1 MSGRLFA
8 VAMAHAYI
16 GPVTPGPPLMNEFD
30 LDAYFARIGHSGP
43 RDVSLA
49 TLQAL
54 HAIHPQ
60 AIPFENIDALMG
72 VSVGLDVASLQDKV
86 FGQGRGGYC
95 FEHNLILMH
104 ALRALGFSVSGLAAR
119 VLWGQP
125 DDAVTA
131 RSHMLL
137 RIELEGRSWI
147 ADVGFGG
154 LTLTAPLLLQP
165 DLEQQTPHEASRI
178 VGAPD
183 NFRLQANI
191 GGTNSGDN
199 WRTLYRF
206 DLSQAYE
213 VDYRVASH
221 FLSTHPSSHFLSTL
235 VAARALPDKRY
246 ALRNNRLSI
255 HHTGGRSEQR
265 EIATATELA
274 DVLENQL
281 AILIPDRAAFEAILR
296 EKHIVET

>member
-1 MSGRLFA
+1 
-8 VAMAHAYI
+8 
-16 GPVTPGPPLMNEFD
+16 MNEFD
-30 LDAYFARIGHSGP
+30 LDGYFARIGYGGST
-43 RDVSLA
+43 DASLA

-54 HAIHPQ
+54 HAAHPQ

-72 VSVGLDVASLQDKV
+72 VSVGLDVASLLGKI

-95 FEHNLILMH
+95 FEHNLIFMH
-104 ALRALGFSVSGLAAR
+104 ALEALGFGVSGLAAR

-137 RIELEGRSWI
+137 RIGLDGRDYI

-154 LTLTAPLLLQP
+154 LTLTAPLLLEP
-165 DLEQQTPHEASRI
+165 NLEQRTPHEAFRI

-183 NFRLQANI
+183 DFRLQASI
-191 GGTNSGDN
+191 GGD

-206 DLSQAYE
+206 DLSQTYE

-235 VAARALPDKRY
+235 VAARALPDRRY
-246 ALRNNRLSI
+246 ALRNNRLSV
-255 HHTGGRSEQR
+255 HHAGGRSEQR
-265 EIATATELA
+265 EIASAKELA

-281 AILIPDRAAFEAILR
+281 AIVIPDRTAFEVKLR